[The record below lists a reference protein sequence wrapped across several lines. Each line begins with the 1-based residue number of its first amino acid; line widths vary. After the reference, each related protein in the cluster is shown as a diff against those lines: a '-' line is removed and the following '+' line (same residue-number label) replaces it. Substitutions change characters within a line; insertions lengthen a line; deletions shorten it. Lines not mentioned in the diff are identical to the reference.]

1 MQSKL
6 TLSPGFLATSTPD
19 KSVIARL
26 HGDLLSYSQIP
37 EFPSVYLSRPPKNVS
52 LSVAYLYR
60 RYYIMHCTFCFTKGG
75 AKSSKKN
82 YEGIC
87 KFLLIQYIYYHMRK
101 EKLC

>member
-19 KSVIARL
+19 KSVIASL

-37 EFPSVYLSRPPKNVS
+37 EFPTVYLSRPPKNVS
-52 LSVAYLYR
+52 LLFAYLYG
-60 RYYIMHCTFCFTKGG
+60 RYYIMYRTFCFTRG

-82 YEGIC
+82 YEVIC
-87 KFLLIQYIYYHMRK
+87 KF
-101 EKLC
+101 C